1 MRERVRSSPERK
13 KMTEF
18 GLIQASTQD
27 TLQPVELARFAE
39 EHGFNA
45 LFMGEHTHLPI
56 APHRY
61 GDAISDDYKK
71 FYDPFIALS
80 QAAAVTERLK
90 LGTGVCLLTEH
101 HPITLA
107 KMVATLDHLSGGR
120 VILGVGT
127 GWNDAEM
134 ENYGIRFPERWAVS
148 KERILAM
155 KEIWTQDEAEF
166 HGEYVNFDPLWCWPK
181 PAQEGGPPV
190 LLGGGVKPDQ
200 IARRV
205 VEFGDGWIP
214 LDGGHDL
221 AGPLAAIRQ
230 ECDRVGRDFD
240 SLDLTVGLGLMA
252 EITQSRI
259 QEVIE
264 MGFGRVLFVI
274 PRRSRD
280 EDWATL
286 ARYAELLKN
295 FR

>member
-1 MRERVRSSPERK
+1 MI
-13 KMTEF
+13 EF
-18 GLIQASTQD
+18 GLLQASTQD

-39 EHGFNA
+39 ERGFDA
-45 LFMGEHTHLPI
+45 LFMGEHTHLPM

-71 FYDPFIALS
+71 FYDPFVSLS
-80 QAAAVTERLK
+80 LAAAVTDRLK

-107 KMVATLDHLSGGR
+107 KTVATLDHLSGGR

-134 ENYGIRFPERWAVS
+134 ENYGIRFPDRWVVARERV
-148 KERILAM
+148 LAM
-155 KEIWTQDEAEF
+155 KEIWTHDEAQF
-166 HGEYVNFDPLWCWPK
+166 HGKYVDFDPLWCWPK
-181 PAQEGGPPV
+181 PVQTGGPPI
-190 LLGGGVKPDQ
+190 LIGGGVKPAV

-221 AGPLAAIRQ
+221 EAPLAAIR
-230 ECDRVGRDFD
+230 EEAARAGRAFD
-240 SLDLTVGLGLMA
+240 SLDLTVGLGLMT
-252 EITQSRI
+252 EVTESRI
-259 QEVIE
+259 HEVIE

-274 PRRSRD
+274 PRKGRD

-286 ARYAELLKN
+286 DHYEQLVRR

>member
-1 MRERVRSSPERK
+1 MV
-13 KMTEF
+13 EF
-18 GLIQASTQD
+18 GLMQASTQD

-39 EHGFNA
+39 ERGFDA
-45 LFMGEHTHLPI
+45 LFMGEHTHLPT

-71 FYDPFIALS
+71 FYDPFVSLS
-80 QAAAVTERLK
+80 LAAAVTENLK

-107 KMVATLDHLSGGR
+107 KTVATLDHLSGGR

-134 ENYGIRFPERWAVS
+134 EHYGISFPDRWAVS
-148 KERILAM
+148 RERVLAM
-155 KEIWTQDEAEF
+155 KEIWSRDVAEY
-166 HGEYVNFDPLWCWPK
+166 HGKFVDFDPLWSWPK
-181 PAQEGGPPV
+181 PVQAGGPPI
-190 LLGGGVKPDQ
+190 LIGGGVRPET

-205 VEFGDGWIP
+205 VDFGDGWIP

-221 AGPLAAIRQ
+221 EAPLAAIRA
-230 ECDRVGRDFD
+230 EADRAGRSMDDF
-240 SLDLTVGLGLMA
+240 DLTVGLGLMEEPTEA
-252 EITQSRI
+252 RI
-259 QEVIE
+259 RQVIE
-264 MGFGRVLFVI
+264 MGFGRVLLII
-274 PRRSRD
+274 PRRTRD

-286 ARYAELLKN
+286 EKYAALVGP

>member
-1 MRERVRSSPERK
+1 MI
-13 KMTEF
+13 EF
-18 GLIQASTQD
+18 GLMLACTED

-39 EHGFNA
+39 DRGFDA
-45 LFMGEHTHLPI
+45 LFIGEHTHLPL

-71 FYDPFIALS
+71 FYDPFVTLS

-90 LGTGVCLLTEH
+90 LGTAVCLLTEH

-107 KMVATLDHLSGGR
+107 KTVATLDHLSGGR

-134 ENYGIRFPERWAVS
+134 ENYGIRFEERWAVAE
-148 KERILAM
+148 ERIRAM
-155 KEIWTQDEAEF
+155 REIWTHDEAEF
-166 HGEYVNFDPLWCWPK
+166 HGKYVDFDPLWCWPK
-181 PAQEGGPPV
+181 PVQPGGPKI
-190 LLGGGVKPDQ
+190 LLGGGVTPEV

-214 LDGGHDL
+214 LDGGHEL
-221 AGPLAAIRQ
+221 EAPLAAIRA
-230 ECDRVGRDFD
+230 EAARVGRDLASF
-240 SLDLTVGLGLMA
+240 DLTVGLGLMT
-252 EITQSRI
+252 EVTEERI
-259 QEVIE
+259 REVIA
-264 MGFGRVLFVI
+264 MGFGRVLFVLS
-274 PRRSRD
+274 RQSRD

-286 ARYAELLKN
+286 EHYDKLMRN

>member
-1 MRERVRSSPERK
+1 
-13 KMTEF
+13 MTEF
-18 GLIQASTQD
+18 GLMQASTED

-39 EHGFNA
+39 ERGFDA
-45 LFMGEHTHLPI
+45 LFMGEHTHLPT

-71 FYDPFIALS
+71 FYDPFVSLS
-80 QAAAVTERLK
+80 LAAAVTERLK

-107 KMVATLDHLSGGR
+107 KTVATLDHLSGGR

-134 ENYGIRFPERWAVS
+134 ENYGITFPDRWAVS
-148 KERILAM
+148 RERILAM
-155 KEIWTQDEAEF
+155 REIWTREEAEF
-166 HGEYVNFDPLWCWPK
+166 HGKFVDFDPLWCWPK
-181 PAQEGGPPV
+181 PVQAGGPPI
-190 LLGGGVKPDQ
+190 LIGGGVKPDV
-200 IARRV
+200 IAARV

-221 AGPLAAIRQ
+221 AAPLAAIRS
-230 ECDRVGRDFD
+230 EAERVGRSLD

-252 EITQSRI
+252 EVTEERI
-259 QEVIE
+259 REVIE
-264 MGFGRVLFVI
+264 MGFGRVLLI
-274 PRRSRD
+274 LSRLGRD

-286 ARYAELLKN
+286 ERYDRLVQV

>member
-1 MRERVRSSPERK
+1 MI
-13 KMTEF
+13 EF
-18 GLIQASTQD
+18 GLMLACTED

-39 EHGFNA
+39 DRGFDA
-45 LFMGEHTHLPI
+45 LFIGEHTHLPL

-71 FYDPFIALS
+71 FYDPFVTLS

-90 LGTGVCLLTEH
+90 LGTAVCLLTEH

-107 KMVATLDHLSGGR
+107 KTVATLDHLSGGR

-134 ENYGIRFPERWAVS
+134 ENYGIRFDERWAVAE
-148 KERILAM
+148 ERIRAM
-155 KEIWTQDEAEF
+155 REIWTHDEAEF
-166 HGEYVNFDPLWCWPK
+166 HGKYVDFDPLWCWPK
-181 PAQEGGPPV
+181 PVQPGGPKI
-190 LLGGGVKPDQ
+190 LLGGGVKPEV

-214 LDGGHDL
+214 LDGGHEL
-221 AGPLAAIRQ
+221 EAPLAAIRA
-230 ECDRVGRDFD
+230 EAARVGRDLASF
-240 SLDLTVGLGLMA
+240 DLTVGLGLMT
-252 EITQSRI
+252 EVTEKRI
-259 QEVIE
+259 REVIA
-264 MGFGRVLFVI
+264 MGFGRVLFVLS
-274 PRRSRD
+274 RQSRD

-286 ARYAELLKN
+286 EHYDKLMRN

>member
-1 MRERVRSSPERK
+1 MI
-13 KMTEF
+13 EF
-18 GLIQASTQD
+18 GLMLACTED

-39 EHGFNA
+39 DRGFDA
-45 LFMGEHTHLPI
+45 LFIGEHTHLPL

-71 FYDPFIALS
+71 FYDPFVTLS

-90 LGTGVCLLTEH
+90 LGTAVCLLTEH

-107 KMVATLDHLSGGR
+107 KTVATLDHLSGGR

-134 ENYGIRFPERWAVS
+134 ENYGIRFEERWAVAE
-148 KERILAM
+148 ERIRAM
-155 KEIWTQDEAEF
+155 REIWTHDEAEF
-166 HGEYVNFDPLWCWPK
+166 HGKYVDFDPLWCWPK
-181 PAQEGGPPV
+181 PVQPGGPKI
-190 LLGGGVKPDQ
+190 LLGGGVKPEV

-214 LDGGHDL
+214 LDGGHEL
-221 AGPLAAIRQ
+221 EAPLAAIRA
-230 ECDRVGRDFD
+230 EAARVGRDLASF
-240 SLDLTVGLGLMA
+240 DLTVGLGLMT
-252 EITQSRI
+252 EVTEKRI
-259 QEVIE
+259 REVIA
-264 MGFGRVLFVI
+264 MGFGRVLFVLS
-274 PRRSRD
+274 RQSRD

-286 ARYAELLKN
+286 EHYDKLMRN

>member
-1 MRERVRSSPERK
+1 MI
-13 KMTEF
+13 EF
-18 GLIQASTQD
+18 GLMQASTQD

-39 EHGFNA
+39 ERGFDA
-45 LFMGEHTHLPI
+45 LFMGEHTHLPT

-71 FYDPFIALS
+71 FYDPFVSLS
-80 QAAAVTERLK
+80 LAAAVTERLK

-107 KMVATLDHLSGGR
+107 KTVATLDHLSKGR

-127 GWNDAEM
+127 GWNDEEM
-134 ENYGIRFPERWAVS
+134 GNYGITFPERWAVS
-148 KERILAM
+148 EERIRAM
-155 KEIWTQDEAEF
+155 KAIWTQDEAEF
-166 HGEYVNFDPLWCWPK
+166 HGKYVDFDPLWCWPK
-181 PAQEGGPPV
+181 PVQTGGPPI
-190 LLGGGVKPDQ
+190 LIGGGVKPEV
-200 IARRV
+200 IAKRV
-205 VEFGDGWIP
+205 VEYGDGWIP

-221 AGPLAAIRQ
+221 EAPLAAIRT
-230 ECDRVGRDFD
+230 ETARVGRDFD

-252 EITQSRI
+252 EITESRI
-259 QEVIE
+259 REVID
-264 MGFGRVLFVI
+264 MGFGRVLFII

-286 ARYAELLKN
+286 DQYEKLMRA

>member
-1 MRERVRSSPERK
+1 MI
-13 KMTEF
+13 EF
-18 GLIQASTQD
+18 GLMLACTKD

-39 EHGFNA
+39 DRGFDA
-45 LFMGEHTHLPI
+45 LFIGEHTHLPL

-71 FYDPFIALS
+71 FYDPFVTLS

-90 LGTGVCLLTEH
+90 LGTAVCLLTEH

-107 KMVATLDHLSGGR
+107 KTVATLDHLSGGR

-134 ENYGIRFPERWAVS
+134 ENYGIRFEERWAVAE
-148 KERILAM
+148 ERIRAM
-155 KEIWTQDEAEF
+155 REIWSHDEAEF
-166 HGEYVNFDPLWCWPK
+166 HGKYVDFDPLWCWPK
-181 PAQEGGPPV
+181 PVQPGGPKI
-190 LLGGGVKPDQ
+190 LLGGGVTPEV

-214 LDGGHDL
+214 LDGGHEL
-221 AGPLAAIRQ
+221 EAPLAAIRA
-230 ECDRVGRDFD
+230 EAARVGRDLASF
-240 SLDLTVGLGLMA
+240 DLTVGLGLMT
-252 EITQSRI
+252 EVTEERI
-259 QEVIE
+259 REVIA
-264 MGFGRVLFVI
+264 MGFGRVLFVLS
-274 PRRSRD
+274 RQSRD

-286 ARYAELLKN
+286 EHYDKLMRN

>member
-1 MRERVRSSPERK
+1 MI
-13 KMTEF
+13 EF
-18 GLIQASTQD
+18 GLIQASTED

-39 EHGFNA
+39 ERGFDA
-45 LFMGEHTHLPI
+45 LFMGEHTHLPT

-71 FYDPFIALS
+71 FYDPFVSLS
-80 QAAAVTERLK
+80 LAAAVTERLK

-120 VILGVGT
+120 VILGIGT

-134 ENYGIRFPERWAVS
+134 ENYGITFPERWAVS
-148 KERILAM
+148 KERVLAM
-155 KEIWTQDEAEF
+155 KEIWTRDVAEF
-166 HGEYVNFDPLWCWPK
+166 HGEYVDFDPLWCWPK
-181 PAQEGGPPV
+181 PVQTGGPPI
-190 LLGGGVKPDQ
+190 LIGGGVKAET

-221 AGPLAAIRQ
+221 DAPLAAIEA
-230 ECDRVGRDFD
+230 ECARVGRAFE
-240 SLDLTVGLGLMA
+240 SLDLTVGLGLMTEVTEA
-252 EITQSRI
+252 RI
-259 QEVIE
+259 HEVIG
-264 MGFGRVLFVI
+264 MGFGRVLLVI
-274 PRRSRD
+274 PRRGR
-280 EDWATL
+280 EKDWATL
-286 ARYAELLKN
+286 DHYDQLVRK

>member
-1 MRERVRSSPERK
+1 MI
-13 KMTEF
+13 EF
-18 GLIQASTQD
+18 GLMLACTED

-39 EHGFNA
+39 DRGFDA
-45 LFMGEHTHLPI
+45 LFIGEHTHLPL

-71 FYDPFIALS
+71 FYDPFVTLS

-90 LGTGVCLLTEH
+90 LGTAVCLLTEH

-107 KMVATLDHLSGGR
+107 KTVATLDHLSGGR

-134 ENYGIRFPERWAVS
+134 ENYGIRFEERWAVAE
-148 KERILAM
+148 ERIRAM
-155 KEIWTQDEAEF
+155 REIWTHDEAEF
-166 HGEYVNFDPLWCWPK
+166 HGKYVDFDPLWCWPK
-181 PAQEGGPPV
+181 PVQPGGPKI
-190 LLGGGVKPDQ
+190 LLGGGVTPEV

-214 LDGGHDL
+214 LDGGHEL
-221 AGPLAAIRQ
+221 EAPLAAIRA
-230 ECDRVGRDFD
+230 EAARVGRDLA
-240 SLDLTVGLGLMA
+240 SIDLTVGLGLMT
-252 EITQSRI
+252 EVTEERI
-259 QEVIE
+259 QEVIA
-264 MGFGRVLFVI
+264 MGFGRVLFVLS
-274 PRRSRD
+274 RQSRD

-286 ARYAELLKN
+286 EHYDKLMRN